1 MTETRYTKD
10 HEWIRLDGDT
20 AIVGITEHAQSQ
32 LGDVVYVE
40 LPEIGKKVAAGDEAA
55 VVESVKAASEIY
67 APATGEVVA
76 VNDALANAP
85 ATVNE
90 DAEGKGWFLKLKL
103 GDPAELEK
111 LMTAQQYKDYVATLS

>member
-10 HEWIRLDGDT
+10 HEYVRLEGDVVV
-20 AIVGITEHAQSQ
+20 VGITDYAQNA

-40 LPEIGKKVAAGDEAA
+40 LPEIGKTVEQGKEAA
-55 VVESVKAASEIY
+55 VVESVKAASEVY
-67 APATGEVVA
+67 APLSGEVVE
-76 VNDALANAP
+76 VNSELEAAP

-103 GDPAELEK
+103 TNPAEFDG
-111 LMTAQQYKDYVATLS
+111 LMTEADYKAFLETIA